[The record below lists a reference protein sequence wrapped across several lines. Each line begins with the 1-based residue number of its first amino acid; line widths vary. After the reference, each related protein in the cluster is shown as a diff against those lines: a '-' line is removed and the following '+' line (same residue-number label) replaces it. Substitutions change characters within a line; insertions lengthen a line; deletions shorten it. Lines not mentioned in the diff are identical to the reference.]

1 MTGKSRREREEEGK
15 DVLLFFFSFSANVA
29 SHLYLF
35 FSYARTW
42 NRLNACLGGR
52 IDPLLH
58 RFFSARAK
66 KIRCI
71 QCDTAAAWQLNLL
84 LYHVV
89 WEPFYFHITTMLTV
103 S

>member
-15 DVLLFFFSFSANVA
+15 DVLLFFLFFCKRGKPFISF
-29 SHLYLF
+29 F

-66 KIRCI
+66 KNS
-71 QCDTAAAWQLNLL
+71 L
-84 LYHVV
+84 HS
-89 WEPFYFHITTMLTV
+89 M
-103 S
+103 